1 MESLNNSELLN
12 FAIENG
18 MIDLDTIREK
28 IEMNERKKYL
38 EMHIPK
44 IWKSTDGNW
53 YTFVPDYSKKSE
65 RRLVK
70 RSTEEKLEDFLVG
83 FYKEYQEPQTIK
95 KTYYEWIHRK
105 IKFGEITKQTYD
117 RYEVDFCKYFKG
129 YEDKNMQYVT
139 TDFLDDFILD
149 NIKKYKMKSK
159 AWSNL
164 RTIIRG
170 TFLYAKK
177 KGYTKLNIVE
187 YLQELDL
194 SRKLFNQDRKPLENT
209 IYSEKEIEELI
220 GYIRESDNLN
230 DIAIMFAIYTGMRVG
245 EIVSLKWEDIGE
257 NYIHVHRTQIKYKGE
272 DGKKVYEVRDFPKTE
287 AGVRNIVIVPELR
300 KVIKRIRGINPFTE
314 YVFEKKGRCIPEH
327 SVGTRLYYLCD
338 KFGFPRKGVHSI
350 RKYYAT
356 KLINAGVEEIIVISQ
371 MGHSDFSTTKKYYY
385 KNNQDEKYIINTIVN
400 AIC

>member
-38 EMHIPK
+38 EMHSPK

-257 NYIHVHRTQIKYKGE
+257 NYIHVHRTQIKYKGK

>member
-1 MESLNNSELLN
+1 MESLNDSELLN

-38 EMHIPK
+38 EMHSPK

-70 RSTEEKLEDFLVG
+70 RSTEEKLEDFLVS

>member
-38 EMHIPK
+38 EMHSPK